1 MLDVSRTENREGVW
15 EVTWQFEDDSF
26 DTLRTIAENLSFKA
40 GATVFR
46 EGDPADGMYLV
57 VEGAAQVMRRSRG
70 GEERTVAI
78 ITEGQS
84 FGELGLLVDRPRQAT
99 VNAGTDLRVL
109 KITRYVLDLLHK
121 NAPDLAYLMYQ
132 VLART
137 LAEQL
142 LQTREMQS
150 PE

>member
-1 MLDVSRTENREGVW
+1 MLDISRMENKEGVW

-26 DTLRTIAENLSFKA
+26 DTLRTIAEDLSFKA
-40 GATVFR
+40 GTTVFR

-57 VEGAAQVMRRSRG
+57 VEGAALVMRRTKS

-99 VNAGTDLRVL
+99 VNAGTNLRVL
-109 KITRYVLDLLHK
+109 KITRYALELLHK
-121 NAPDLAYLMYQ
+121 NAPDLAFMMYQ
-132 VLART
+132 VLARS

>member
-1 MLDVSRTENREGVW
+1 MLDISRMENKEGVW